1 MEMKKLVLTIVLV
14 ALIAAPALAV
24 PSLGW
29 WEEGAA
35 RTTHELWHFSPGYI
49 ISSGGGYTA
58 DPEPPI
64 YSPRPNQIL
73 ATISGGTWDTR
84 SAIIG
89 EDYIHVNLEIPN
101 YEGGAYKEIWVDIG
115 GTFTLSG
122 EPVIS
127 ATDGGSVTFRYVVLP
142 GQGDAD
148 FGVRIYPNP
157 YVEKIDFML
166 LPSLITGPSGLVLD
180 YIHAD
185 SFCAIPAPG
194 AILLGSIGVTLVG
207 WLRRRRT
214 L

>member
-1 MEMKKLVLTIVLV
+1 
-14 ALIAAPALAV
+14 
-24 PSLGW
+24 
-29 WEEGAA
+29 
-35 RTTHELWHFSPGYI
+35 
-49 ISSGGGYTA
+49 
-58 DPEPPI
+58 
-64 YSPRPNQIL
+64 
-73 ATISGGTWDTR
+73 
-84 SAIIG
+84 
-89 EDYIHVNLEIPN
+89 
-101 YEGGAYKEIWVDIG
+101 
-115 GTFTLSG
+115 
-122 EPVIS
+122 VIS

-166 LPSLITGPSGLVLD
+166 LPSLITGPIGGQLVLD